1 MPPTEPKERKRE
13 PRLGEGRPQKPM
25 DLAVIERA
33 ASIGCTPEEIATV
46 CQVSRATFHSRVA
59 SDPALAEAVERG
71 RDQGRSTLRRLQW
84 QAAQKGNPT
93 MLIWLG
99 KQMLGQRDRHE
110 LSGPDGGAIPTSLTI
125 AFIKPNA
132 KPAD

>member
-1 MPPTEPKERKRE
+1 MPPDEPKERKRE
-13 PRLGEGRPQKPM
+13 TRPGEGRPQKPM

-46 CQVSRATFHSRVA
+46 CQVSRATFFSRMA
-59 SDPALAEAVERG
+59 SDPAVAEAVERG
-71 RDQGRSTLRRLQW
+71 RDQGRSTLRRFQW

-99 KQMLGQRDRHE
+99 KQLLAQRDKHE
-110 LSGPDGGAIPTSLTI
+110 LSGPDGGPQVTKMVYEWAE
-125 AFIKPNA
+125 KPSG
-132 KPAD
+132 